1 MIGRNNF
8 SQYWD
13 WRDFSHGSQREDTM
27 QGREWL
33 VWQPNRIA
41 PNFVEVLMKS
51 LVNDHTEPVNSL
63 VNSICSGARSMVMVV
78 AGMNTRMVQCVVLWS
93 SFVEEYIF
101 KTKSMV
107 LSWYAI
113 LVSCESSWISHCI
126 FIGMLHLHLPQQRTH
141 TTKKSIR

>member
-1 MIGRNNF
+1 
-8 SQYWD
+8 
-13 WRDFSHGSQREDTM
+13 
-27 QGREWL
+27 
-33 VWQPNRIA
+33 
-41 PNFVEVLMKS
+41 MKS

-107 LSWYAI
+107 LS
-113 LVSCESSWISHCI
+113 
-126 FIGMLHLHLPQQRTH
+126 
-141 TTKKSIR
+141 